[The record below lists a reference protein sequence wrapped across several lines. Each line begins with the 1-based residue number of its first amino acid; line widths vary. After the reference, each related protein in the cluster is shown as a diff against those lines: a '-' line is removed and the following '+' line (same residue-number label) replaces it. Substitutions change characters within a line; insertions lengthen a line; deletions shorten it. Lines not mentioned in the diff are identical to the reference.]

1 MENKDGEFNI
11 EDELASIKPRRS
23 DDNPI
28 PARVARQRE
37 ESIKRAAIEHEKDY
51 YADKKP
57 KKTNTHHT
65 FNNHNNE
72 NDWFDTIHE
81 STESVPTSLSDCFP
95 IIPTNEIY
103 LQSGEKCYFKGI
115 IQLVETKVQ
124 KDYIHKSLGRS
135 TPGLFKGNRWGSSVS
150 WRKEIGEHTEAQY
163 FTGILYVTNKR
174 SIFVEKTK
182 GYDKRHTSISAINEF
197 SGGLEI
203 QYGSKTFVIITEDA
217 KKIYELYDMLH

>member
-57 KKTNTHHT
+57 KKTNTYHT

-72 NDWFDTIHE
+72 NDWFDTIYE
-81 STESVPTSLSDCFP
+81 STESVPTSLRDCFP
-95 IIPTNEIY
+95 VIPTNEIY

-115 IQLVETKVQ
+115 IQLVENKVQ
-124 KDYIHKSLGRS
+124 KDYIHKSLGCS

-150 WRKEIGEHTEAQY
+150 WRREIGEHTETQY

-197 SGGLEI
+197 SDGLEI
-203 QYGSKTFVIITEDA
+203 QYGSKTFIIMTEDA
-217 KKIYELYDMLH
+217 KKIYELYEMLH

>member
-95 IIPTNEIY
+95 VIPTNEIY

-124 KDYIHKSLGRS
+124 KIIYINHWDVQLQDYL
-135 TPGLFKGNRWGSSVS
+135 
-150 WRKEIGEHTEAQY
+150 KEIGGGVVCLGEKKLGNIQRHNTLRESY
-163 FTGILYVTNKR
+163 MLLTNVQ
-174 SIFVEKTK
+174 F
-182 GYDKRHTSISAINEF
+182 
-197 SGGLEI
+197 L
-203 QYGSKTFVIITEDA
+203 
-217 KKIYELYDMLH
+217 

>member
-1 MENKDGEFNI
+1 MAKRNRGS
-11 EDELASIKPRRS
+11 LAPDRRL
-23 DDNPI
+23 I
-28 PARVARQRE
+28 WAQ
-37 ESIKRAAIEHEKDY
+37 
-51 YADKKP
+51 
-57 KKTNTHHT
+57 
-65 FNNHNNE
+65 
-72 NDWFDTIHE
+72 
-81 STESVPTSLSDCFP
+81 
-95 IIPTNEIY
+95 IIQPTNEIY

-182 GYDKRHTSISAINEF
+182 GYAKRHTSISAINEF
-197 SGGLEI
+197 SDGLEI

>member
-28 PARVARQRE
+28 PAKVARQRE
-37 ESIKRAAIEHEKDY
+37 ESIKRAAIEREKDY

-57 KKTNTHHT
+57 KRTNNHHT
-65 FNNHNNE
+65 FNHQNNE
-72 NDWFDTIHE
+72 DDWFDTIHE
-81 STESVPTSLSDCFP
+81 STEHVPSSLGDGFP
-95 IIPTNEIY
+95 VIPTNDIY

-135 TPGLFKGNRWGSSVS
+135 TPGLLKGNRWGSSVS

-182 GYDKRHTSISAINEF
+182 GYDKRHTSISAISEF
-197 SGGLEI
+197 SDGLEI
-203 QYGSKTFVIITEDA
+203 QYGSKTFVIMTEA
-217 KKIYELYDMLH
+217 ANRLYELYDKLH